1 MLYLCTMFQ
10 IIRQYTPMMLMVMMS
25 MFVAALAADEYNDS
39 RRIAED
45 LRVES
50 CMELEAE
57 DYEWD
62 EGQVQHL
69 TDLSPVSPKG
79 RSSLSLGEGWAEVSR
94 TPFISDKQ
102 RLGLVRRYA
111 PQKSIA
117 SHNYTLT

>member
-10 IIRQYTPMMLMVMMS
+10 IIRQYTPMMLVVMMS
-25 MFVAALAADEYNDS
+25 LFVAALAADEYNDS

-79 RSSLSLGEGWAEVSR
+79 RSSLSLREGWTEVSR

>member
-1 MLYLCTMFQ
+1 
-10 IIRQYTPMMLMVMMS
+10 MMLVVMMS
-25 MFVAALAADEYNDS
+25 IFAMALAMDEYNDS

-45 LRVES
+45 LRIET
-50 CMELEAE
+50 CMELETE

-79 RSSLSLGEGWAEVSR
+79 RSSLSLGESWGEVSR
-94 TPFISDKQ
+94 APFISDKQ

-111 PQKSIA
+111 PQKA
-117 SHNYTLT
+117 LVCYNYAQT

>member
-10 IIRQYTPMMLMVMMS
+10 IIRQYTPMMLVVMMS
-25 MFVAALAADEYNDS
+25 LFVAALAADEYNDS

-69 TDLSPVSPKG
+69 PLLRRG
-79 RSSLSLGEGWAEVSR
+79 LG
-94 TPFISDKQ
+94 
-102 RLGLVRRYA
+102 
-111 PQKSIA
+111 
-117 SHNYTLT
+117 